1 MRGGKLRLINS
12 LNFKEY
18 IFVIVDLRER
28 SGFSFTFSEQ
38 DFKALANVSLKVIDL
53 GKGGA
58 EASNSFN

>member
-1 MRGGKLRLINS
+1 MISS

-18 IFVIVDLRER
+18 ISVIVDLWER

-53 GKGGA
+53 CKEGGFA
-58 EASNSFN
+58 DASYSCN